1 MTTAVPILRV
11 ADVDQALPWWRRLGF
26 IEVFRHQFE
35 ARLPRFVGIRRDDC
49 LIYLSEHPGDASGP
63 SLIYLWIADIDEVA
77 AEFGATVTEMPWARD
92 CEITD
97 PDGNR
102 IRAASATQP

>member
-11 ADVDQALPWWRRLGF
+11 TDVDQALPWWGRLGF
-26 IEVFRHQFE
+26 NEEFRHQFE
-35 ARLPRFVGIRRDDC
+35 AGLPRFVGIRRDDC
-49 LIYLSEHPGDASGP
+49 LIYLSEHRGDASGP
-63 SLIYLWIADIDEVA
+63 GLIYLWVADVDDVA
-77 AEFGATVTEMPWARD
+77 TEFGATIDEMPWARD

-102 IRAASATQP
+102 VRAATRP